1 MVYGPAKSCGVT
13 WGMER
18 IMRKLVL
25 GLAFLAAMAVPGW
38 AQTPE
43 EMIVASLEEQGYHV
57 VTRDRTWLGRIWLL
71 VENGEVRR
79 EIVFNPGTGEIMRD
93 YAVMIAVTER
103 DSSRSPSTVTTALS
117 ASSSKGAVGS
127 SVLPEVMTIQGD
139 SPTVTEPALILP
151 AESP

>member
-1 MVYGPAKSCGVT
+1 
-13 WGMER
+13 
-18 IMRKLVL
+18 MRRLVL
-25 GLAFLAAMAVPGW
+25 GVAFLAAMAVPVW

-57 VTRDRTWLGRIWLL
+57 VTRDRTWLGRVWLL

-93 YAVMIAVTER
+93 YAVMIAEAER
-103 DSSRSPSTVTTALS
+103 DSSRSKTDGTTAL
-117 ASSSKGAVGS
+117 AATVTKGAVGS
-127 SVLPEVMTIQGD
+127 VMPPEAMMTQGD
-139 SPTVTEPALILP
+139 SPTMTGPAMILP